1 MCLVLIGT
9 WWYKSMKKKQ
19 EPHYDAHTR
28 NKIKDRV
35 CLMNEEELINREY
48 NRGIKRDVLIREW
61 MEAGFMKRPD
71 LQNHLDECIRLVEF
85 ELGMIHNTMKKKG
98 IKTWDETLHTSFKK
112 ITRPKLEDLTDEDFE
127 I

>member
-1 MCLVLIGT
+1 
-9 WWYKSMKKKQ
+9 MKTKPD
-19 EPHYDAHTR
+19 PHYDAYTK

-35 CLMNEEELINREY
+35 CLMNEEELIDREY

-71 LQNHLDECIRLVEF
+71 LREHLDECIRLVDF
-85 ELGMIHNTMKKKG
+85 EIGMIHSVMKKRG
-98 IKTWDETLHTSFKK
+98 IKTWDESLHTAFKK
-112 ITRPKLEDLTDEDFE
+112 ITRPKLEDLTDDDFE